1 MKKGVTLVELIISI
15 GAATL
20 LLSVLV
26 IELLNYNSLR
36 ISQGKSNRDY
46 FYCMEALMFIEHEI
60 DTAKSAAVNNNIIEL
75 YYLDETIKKTIR
87 LNFEGKIILVHI
99 ENDKIKTSN
108 NIVTGIEEFEAVQRG
123 STVYL
128 SVRRR
133 AGERYEKC
141 VGIKPVL

>member
-20 LLSVLV
+20 LLSILV

-36 ISQGKSNRDY
+36 ISQVKSNRDY

-133 AGERYEKC
+133 DGERYEKC
-141 VGIKPVL
+141 LGIKQVL